1 MKLSFIYLDFPFW
14 RSEISKIALYI
25 KKIEFENRV
34 IMPEEFKRVKENG
47 RLDDGTLIP
56 HHQLPCLLVDGHPL
70 AQTGAIARFC
80 GKLSGLYPKHND
92 LLAAKIDQ
100 FIDLA
105 TDITVLVANTG
116 RDDSEEE
123 KQRKRGELVNGDLK
137 KKLNILENNIEINN
151 DWIIGP
157 LMGLEDITV
166 WRLLGW
172 LSSGA
177 VDGIP
182 TTIINQYPKIQKV
195 CLAVDN
201 QPVIQD
207 WIKLTYKEGYVRGN
221 YL

>member
-1 MKLSFIYLDFPFW
+1 M
-14 RSEISKIALYI
+14 
-25 KKIEFENRV
+25 
-34 IMPEEFKRVKENG
+34 
-47 RLDDGTLIP
+47 
-56 HHQLPCLLVDGHPL
+56 LL
-70 AQTGAIARFC
+70 
-80 GKLSGLYPKHND
+80 
-92 LLAAKIDQ
+92 
-100 FIDLA
+100 
-105 TDITVLVANTG
+105 
-116 RDDSEEE
+116 
-123 KQRKRGELVNGDLK
+123 
-137 KKLNILENNIEINN
+137 NN

-157 LMGLEDITV
+157 RMGLEDITV

-201 QPVIQD
+201 EPVIQD